1 MQQLADDMAEY
12 FNTDYAKIID
22 QEMASE
28 MPPLYEKDSKAVI
41 YDAVD
46 KYFKGNIKL
55 NKDGCQC
62 YPSLFNM
69 KVSIK

>member
-1 MQQLADDMAEY
+1 MEFVQQLADDMAEY

-28 MPPLYEKDSKAVI
+28 MPPLYEKDPKAVI

-46 KYFKGNIKL
+46 K
-55 NKDGCQC
+55 
-62 YPSLFNM
+62 
-69 KVSIK
+69 